1 MGNFWMTDVRNLP
14 VLTTACLQLID
25 GTTLSGATKV
35 GATSWE
41 WRDTIVDEIEIKGYL
56 PHSAAIV
63 DNTAVE
69 ALAQHMRG
77 KLTAARLK
85 GRGGWQN
92 CEPQVL
98 SDMLHEHVTKGDP
111 VDVANFCAFLST
123 LGSPILPRSQGHATE
138 PTPA

>member
-1 MGNFWMTDVRNLP
+1 MYDPENVAPGLTASILLVDGGSLTGAHKLHDGRWDWRG
-14 VLTTACLQLID
+14 VL
-25 GTTLSGATKV
+25 
-35 GATSWE
+35 
-41 WRDTIVDEIEIKGYL
+41 IEQSEVKAYL
-56 PHSAAIV
+56 PHAATIV

-69 ALAQHMRG
+69 ALAFHMRR

-85 GRGGWQN
+85 GRGGWQD